1 MIKARV
7 LVCALLCAVASTGAQ
22 ENTSLSVTPSHE
34 GLTEPFRKI
43 DLAAAETGLMQEIAI
58 EEGQRVKKGQI
69 LARLDDLVLQ
79 ASLAVAAAQKDA
91 IGQIKT
97 AEAELKLRST
107 RYRKLM
113 ELKQR
118 GHATGEEVIVA
129 ESEKEVAA
137 AKLLQAKEALR
148 VRQLEYDRTLA
159 QIERRLIR
167 SPVDGVVTNVF
178 REPYEFVSYAEPVVM
193 TVVQLDPIVAVFT
206 FNPNEAK
213 ELALGQQVSVTL
225 NSSKQPAR
233 GVVSYISPV
242 LDAES
247 GTLKVK
253 VKIANPSGKY
263 RSGDKCTLGEPDRT
277 QLGTKPKIPTQ
288 RNR

>member
-7 LVCALLCAVASTGAQ
+7 LVCALLCAVASTGA
-22 ENTSLSVTPSHE
+22 EEKTSPSLTPAE
-34 GLTEPFRKI
+34 GLTESFRKI

-58 EEGQRVKKGQI
+58 EEGQRVEKGQI

-79 ASLAVAAAQKDA
+79 ASLAVAAAQKEA
-91 IGQIKT
+91 VGQIRT

-107 RYRKLM
+107 RYSKLM

-118 GHATGEEVIVA
+118 GHATAEEVTVA
-129 ESEKEVAA
+129 DSEKEVAA
-137 AKLLQAKEALR
+137 AKLLQAKEALK
-148 VRQLEYDRTLA
+148 VRQLEYDRILA

-167 SPVDGVVTNVF
+167 SPVNGVVTNVF

-206 FNPNEAK
+206 LSPSEARELKLGK
-213 ELALGQQVSVTL
+213 ELSVKL

-253 VKIANPSGKY
+253 VKIDNPSGKY
-263 RSGDKCTLGEPDRT
+263 RSGDRCTLGEPNRT
-277 QLGTKPKIPTQ
+277 QLGIKPKIPTQ
-288 RNR
+288 RK

>member
-7 LVCALLCAVASTGAQ
+7 LICALLCAVAATGAQ
-22 ENTSLSVTPSHE
+22 EHTSPSTIPALE

-58 EEGQRVKKGQI
+58 EEGQTVQKGQI

-79 ASLAVAAAQKDA
+79 ASLAVAEAQKEGV
-91 IGQIKT
+91 GQIRT
-97 AEAELKLRST
+97 AEAELKMRST

-113 ELKQR
+113 DLKQR
-118 GHATGEEVIVA
+118 GHATGEEVTVA

-137 AKLLQAKEALR
+137 AKLLQAKEALK
-148 VRQLEYDRTLA
+148 VRQLEYDRILA

-178 REPYEFVSYAEPVVM
+178 REPYEFVSYTEPVVM

-206 FNPNEAK
+206 FNPNQANGLK
-213 ELALGQQVSVTL
+213 IGQEVSVKL
-225 NSSKQPAR
+225 NSSKRPAR

-242 LDAES
+242 LDGES

-253 VKIANPSGKY
+253 VKIDNPTGKY
-263 RSGDKCTLGEPDRT
+263 RSGDKCTLGKPDST
-277 QLGTKPKIPTQ
+277 QLGIKPKIPRQ
-288 RNR
+288 RN

>member
-7 LVCALLCAVASTGAQ
+7 LVCALLCAVASTGA
-22 ENTSLSVTPSHE
+22 EEKTSPSLTPAE

-58 EEGQRVKKGQI
+58 EEGQRVEKGQI

-79 ASLAVAAAQKDA
+79 ASLAVAAAQKEA
-91 IGQIKT
+91 VGQIRT

-107 RYRKLM
+107 RYSKLM

-118 GHATGEEVIVA
+118 GHATAEEVTVA
-129 ESEKEVAA
+129 DSEKEVAA
-137 AKLLQAKEALR
+137 AKLLQAKEALK
-148 VRQLEYDRTLA
+148 VRQLEYDRILA

-167 SPVDGVVTNVF
+167 SPVNGVVTNVF

-206 FNPNEAK
+206 LSPSEARELKLGK
-213 ELALGQQVSVTL
+213 ELSVKL

-253 VKIANPSGKY
+253 VKIDNPSGKY
-263 RSGDKCTLGEPDRT
+263 RSGDRCTLGEPNRT
-277 QLGTKPKIPTQ
+277 QLGIKPKIPTQ
-288 RNR
+288 RK

>member
-22 ENTSLSVTPSHE
+22 ENTSPSITHAYE
-34 GLTEPFRKI
+34 GLTEPFRQI
-43 DLAAAETGLMQEIAI
+43 DLAAAETGLMQEVAI
-58 EEGQRVKKGQI
+58 EEGQAVRKGQI

-79 ASLAVAAAQKDA
+79 ASLAVAAAQKEA
-91 IGQIKT
+91 IGQIRI
-97 AEAELKLRST
+97 AEAEFKLRST

-113 ELKQR
+113 ELQQR
-118 GHATGEEVIVA
+118 GHATGEEVTVA

-137 AKLLQAKEALR
+137 AKLLQAKEALK
-148 VRQLEYDRTLA
+148 VRQLEYNRTLA

-178 REPYEFVSYAEPVVM
+178 KEPYEFVSYAEPVVM
-193 TVVQLDPIVAVFT
+193 TVVQLNPIVAVFT
-206 FNPNEAK
+206 FNPNDAK
-213 ELALGQQVSVTL
+213 ALKLGQQFSVKL
-225 NSSKQPAR
+225 DSSKRPAR

-247 GTLKVK
+247 GTVKVK
-253 VKIANPSGKY
+253 VKIDNPSGKY

-277 QLGTKPKIPTQ
+277 QLGTKPKIPTY
-288 RNR
+288 RK